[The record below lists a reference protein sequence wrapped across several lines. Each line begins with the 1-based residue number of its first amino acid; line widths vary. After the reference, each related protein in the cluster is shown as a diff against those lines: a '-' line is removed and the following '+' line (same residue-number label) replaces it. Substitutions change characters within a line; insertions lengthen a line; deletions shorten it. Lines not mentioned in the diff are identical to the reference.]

1 MNVEEFVEF
10 QKELV
15 LAPDTV
21 IKKEYMR
28 EALTIIE
35 AQRDALRQISKFDA
49 YHREWPEDAYVNA
62 PPEEIARAAL
72 GMEV

>member
-1 MNVEEFVEF
+1 MKVDEFVDHCKAMLTWPEARL
-10 QKELV
+10 ERV
-15 LAPDTV
+15 D
-21 IKKEYMR
+21 IER
-28 EALTIIE
+28 ALTIIE